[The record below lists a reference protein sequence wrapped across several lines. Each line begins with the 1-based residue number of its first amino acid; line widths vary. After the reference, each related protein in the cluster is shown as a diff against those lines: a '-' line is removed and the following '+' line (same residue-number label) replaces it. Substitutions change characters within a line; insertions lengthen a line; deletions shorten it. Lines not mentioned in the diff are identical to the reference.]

1 MAGRDRLTVAARPAA
16 VARETLEARL
26 RRQRGYRIAQ
36 SIPEGMTQRQV
47 ADAIGTTQAAVSD
60 WANGVR
66 RMSVDQVAA
75 LADHLNVDR
84 AWLAWGQK

>member
-1 MAGRDRLTVAARPAA
+1 V
-16 VARETLEARL
+16 
-26 RRQRGYRIAQ
+26 
-36 SIPEGMTQRQV
+36 TQRQV
-47 ADAIGTTQAAVSD
+47 ADALGFTQAAVSD

-84 AWLAWGQK
+84 AWLAWGTPPTRPGGW